1 MSDLFRDSSSAF
13 FIVGWKG
20 NFETSE
26 TASSNRRTEQTFV
39 NIPSAVIYLI
49 RTWAE
54 TKILVD
60 LHRDNE
66 LLYPSFNSF
75 HAQFDCKITNVLEKW
90 GETLD
95 FVLCVSL
102 RSSVRLVYLPTILSC
117 SSRSLRALQQ
127 SSTVV
132 LGDQSFFLVSWVE
145 WVKDIGGIIWFSWG
159 TEWGSV
165 VANRVQRRT
174 IKIDHRLTAH
184 EGKLKEYCRALW
196 GIRQILSSHT
206 QNPPTPPPSE

>member
-39 NIPSAVIYLI
+39 NIPSAVIYLM

-66 LLYPSFNSF
+66 LLYASFDSF

-102 RSSVRLVYLPTILSC
+102 RSSVSLVYLPTIISC

-132 LGDQSFFLVSWVE
+132 LGDHLFVVNISP
-145 WVKDIGGIIWFSWG
+145 WG
-159 TEWGSV
+159 FPFQ
-165 VANRVQRRT
+165 N
-174 IKIDHRLTAH
+174 K
-184 EGKLKEYCRALW
+184 
-196 GIRQILSSHT
+196 SSDK
-206 QNPPTPPPSE
+206 